1 MSADLASNLQV
12 IPAEPP
18 FSGARPAVL
27 VLPGGGYRYH
37 APHEGEGVARWWS
50 SVGCHA
56 AVLHYPLPS
65 ESPWPS
71 PLAAAR
77 EALQWWRTGD
87 HGLAVD
93 ARAVGVFGASSG
105 GHLAGL
111 LATGAILG
119 SLEQAPSSP
128 PRPDFAVLAY
138 SVADLDLLPDVAV
151 SGMLGGRM
159 ELRAELSP
167 VTHLGAETCPLFV
180 WTTMEDPPGL
190 TNALRWAEAAQEVG
204 ASLELHVYPE
214 GWHGLG
220 LADGVSWGDP
230 PAGERMPPLASIP
243 HTATWRDACQR
254 WLDDVV
260 LGNEPTGPGGLT
272 APSSR

>member
-1 MSADLASNLQV
+1 M
-12 IPAEPP
+12 
-18 FSGARPAVL
+18 
-27 VLPGGGYRYH
+27 
-37 APHEGEGVARWWS
+37 
-50 SVGCHA
+50 
-56 AVLHYPLPS
+56 
-65 ESPWPS
+65 SPWPGGS
-71 PLAAAR
+71 AAGWRAAPLAAGAPRGPLERAAR
-77 EALQWWRTGD
+77 
-87 HGLAVD
+87 
-93 ARAVGVFGASSG
+93 
-105 GHLAGL
+105 
-111 LATGAILG
+111 
-119 SLEQAPSSP
+119 SP
-128 PRPDFAVLAY
+128 PRPHFAVLAY
-138 SVADLDLLPDVAV
+138 SVAALALLPDVAV

-204 ASLELHVYPE
+204 TSLELHVYPE

-260 LGNEPTGPGGLT
+260 VLGKEPTGQGRPT
-272 APSSR
+272 TPSSR